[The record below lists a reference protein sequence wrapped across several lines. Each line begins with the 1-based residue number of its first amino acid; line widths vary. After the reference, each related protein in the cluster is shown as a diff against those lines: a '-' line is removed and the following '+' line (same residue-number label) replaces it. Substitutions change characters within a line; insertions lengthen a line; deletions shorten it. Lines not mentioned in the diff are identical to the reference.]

1 MINRYKLA
9 TEKKLTSHTSH
20 PLKVYNSMAFI
31 KTQVVHLPP
40 RSISEQFQCF
50 KKKPLHC
57 SLPFPSPSSHWQ
69 PQIYFLPLQIC
80 LFWAIHAKRITEYV
94 GFSD

>member
-1 MINRYKLA
+1 
-9 TEKKLTSHTSH
+9 
-20 PLKVYNSMAFI
+20 MAFI
-31 KTQVVHLPP
+31 RLTEWYIYLHN
-40 RSISEQFQCF
+40 QFQNIF
-50 KKKPLHC
+50 NTSKRNRYHC

-80 LFWAIHAKRITEYV
+80 LFWAIHTKRITEYV